1 MSGFPLLSLIV
12 WLPTLG
18 ALALLLPMGAESAKR
33 FAVGWSLLT
42 FAVSLLLVPGVGFYN
57 AADAALQMQERVP
70 WIPAFGVEYFLGVDG
85 LSVWLV
91 LLTTLM
97 TPLALL
103 STQNTIGTRVR
114 AFLAF
119 MLLLETGML
128 GVFLAQDMFLFY
140 IFWEWTL
147 VPAYFMIGIWGGQ
160 RRIYATVKFFI
171 YTFAA
176 SIFMLLAIIALYV
189 IRATNSF
196 SIPDMAADL
205 RTGALALDPTVAR
218 VLFLAFFAA
227 FAVKMAL
234 WPFHSW
240 LPDAY
245 TEAPTAATVILAG
258 VLAKMGGYG
267 LLRFN
272 LQLFPEASRYF
283 APAIGVLAV
292 IGIIYGAIVAF
303 SQQDIKKLVAYSSVS
318 HLGFVI
324 LGIFSLLPEGIH
336 GAILQ
341 MVNHGISTGALFL
354 LIGYI
359 YQRRDSREMDAFSGL
374 WKSMPV
380 FGFLMLV
387 AVLSSIG
394 LPALNG
400 FVGEAA
406 ILFGTTRSTALGAE
420 YAAFALLGVVLSAVY
435 LLWMFRRVLMGETT
449 EATAR
454 MRDLSRLEIGII
466 APLVVLM
473 ILIGMFPA
481 PFFAGMESTVTTL
494 AQLLDTASV
503 ASIR

>member
-1 MSGFPLLSLIV
+1 MAGFPLLSLIV

-18 ALALLLPMGAESAKR
+18 ALVLLAPMGADAAKR
-33 FAVGWSLLT
+33 WAFFWSLLV
-42 FAVSLLLVPGVGFYN
+42 FVISLALVPGLGFYN
-57 AADAALQMQERVP
+57 AADAGLQLQERVN
-70 WIPAFGVEYFLGVDG
+70 WIPAFSTQYFLGVDG

-103 STQNTIGTRVR
+103 SSWNTIGTRIR

-119 MLLLETGML
+119 MLMLETGML

-147 VPAYFMIGIWGGQ
+147 VPAYFLVGVWGSE
-160 RRIYATVKFFI
+160 RRIAATVKFFV

-176 SIFMLLAIIALYV
+176 SIFMLLAIIAIYV
-189 IRATNSF
+189 LHGANSF
-196 SIPDMAADL
+196 SIPDITADI
-205 RTGALALDPTVAR
+205 RSGAFVIDQTVAR
-218 VLFLAFFAA
+218 SLFLGFFAA

-240 LPDAY
+240 LPDTY

-272 LQLFPEASRYF
+272 LQLFPEASQFF
-283 APAIGVLAV
+283 APLIGTLAV
-292 IGIIYGAIVAF
+292 IGIIYGAITAF
-303 SQQDIKKLVAYSSVS
+303 GQQDIKRLVAYSSVS

-324 LGIFSLLPEGIH
+324 LGIFSLRPEGIH

-341 MVNHGISTGALFL
+341 MVNHGLSTGALFL

-359 YQRRDSREMDAFSGL
+359 YQRRNSRDIDAFGGL
-374 WKSMPV
+374 WKVMPV

-387 AVLSSIG
+387 VVLSSIG
-394 LPALNG
+394 LPGLNG
-400 FVGEAA
+400 FIGEVT
-406 ILFGTTRSTALGAE
+406 ILFGTTTSNVLGAHF
-420 YAAFALLGVVLSAVY
+420 AAFALIGVVLSAVY
-435 LLWMFRRVLMGETT
+435 LLWMFRKVMMGETN
-449 EATAR
+449 EATSR
-454 MRDLSRLEIGII
+454 MRDLTRLEVGII
-466 APLVVLM
+466 APLLLLIV
-473 ILIGMFPA
+473 LIGMYPT
-481 PFFAGMESTVTTL
+481 PFFAGMNTSVTALSQQFDATP
-494 AQLLDTASV
+494 V
-503 ASIR
+503 ARIK